1 MKSKIF
7 TVVKVLIASTIGG
20 IGLAI
25 LSGIVTITV
34 DVDVKSTPQPE
45 QSASV
50 KL

>member
-25 LSGIVTITV
+25 LSGIVTV
-34 DVDVKSTPQPE
+34 EVDVKSTPQTE